1 MLASIETFK
10 LWRFGSNRGSA
21 AYPMRNFGLSSFRR
35 LAVRK
40 LGFDATAMA
49 AQSANGAKGG
59 WIPPSPPAPPP
70 QGLIV
75 NNTLCGHKVPFATS
89 DGSKRVTWYIC
100 GPTVYDSSHIGHA
113 RNYVTFDILRRIL
126 EDFFGYD
133 VFYVM
138 NVTDV
143 DDKIIKRARRDHLL
157 KMYLER
163 VKDPSEVIRDL
174 TKAFDT
180 ENEKQG
186 KSLASAKDEFAK
198 AKASQKKELEEKVK
212 QEELKLDKVRQ
223 AEEAFKLKRDKDGL
237 MGIDGISHLLGDNA
251 DDFLASKLDDDLGHT
266 VTDHGIYRAH
276 ASRYEKEFFEDM
288 KSLGVKPPDVIT
300 RVTDYISKIVK
311 YVETIIANGYA
322 YEVDGSVYF
331 DTEAFNT
338 KHTYGK
344 LNPAAVGCV
353 GLASESETNFK
364 TRNKKNNNDFA
375 LWKESKVG
383 EPFWDSPWGP
393 GRPGWHIEC
402 SAMASDV
409 IGEIIDIHSG
419 GADLKFPHHDN
430 ELAQAEAYH
439 SCSQWVN
446 YFFHS
451 GHLSVNGLK
460 MSKSLKNFTTIRQAL
475 EELHYSSS
483 QLRLLF
489 LLHQWDK
496 PMDFSAS
503 AMSEAAQKEKQF
515 DNLFREV
522 RDIVKETDEML
533 PGNFGDN
540 EKTLETLR
548 RETEL
553 EVRSHLEDNFNT
565 ARALK
570 SLSDLV
576 GGVHSYLNQSKF
588 DSSSPSP
595 VLLKKVASYI
605 KKTLQVFGL
614 YESDAFA
621 SQAQASLGEKNG
633 PTLDQLID
641 TLCQYRADVRDAGK
655 ANERIMELSDDL
667 RDRVLVDLGVSL
679 MDKDGGFSWELKDA
693 EVLKREREAK
703 LKASTDAERKKCQ
716 TKKEQKVKELE
727 KLDAARDPSEYFR
740 KLSEKYSQFD
750 TQGIPTHNAE
760 GKELSKAARKDADKT
775 YKRLMDDHAK
785 LQAKLATDPHYLDRI
800 RKEVE
805 ELDKRI
811 QSLA

>member
-1 MLASIETFK
+1 MFPL
-10 LWRFGSNRGSA
+10 
-21 AYPMRNFGLSSFRR
+21 LSS
-35 LAVRK
+35 
-40 LGFDATAMA
+40 
-49 AQSANGAKGG
+49 
-59 WIPPSPPAPPP
+59 ISPALLLP
-70 QGLIV
+70 
-75 NNTLCGHKVPFATS
+75 
-89 DGSKRVTWYIC
+89 VTWYIC

-157 KMYLER
+157 RMYLER
-163 VKDPSEVIRDL
+163 VKDPSENLKRYSDSDVLFFR
-174 TKAFDT
+174 
-180 ENEKQG
+180 
-186 KSLASAKDEFAK
+186 LASVCVGQK
-198 AKASQKKELEEKVK
+198 AK
-212 QEELKLDKVRQ
+212 QEELKLEKVRQ
-223 AEEAFKLKRDKDGL
+223 AEEAFKLKRDKAGL
-237 MGIDGISHLLGDNA
+237 MGDDGISHLLGDNA

-522 RDIVKETDEML
+522 RDIVKEV
-533 PGNFGDN
+533 N
-540 EKTLETLR
+540 
-548 RETEL
+548 
-553 EVRSHLEDNFNT
+553 SCWHLSVI
-565 ARALK
+565 AL
-570 SLSDLV
+570 
-576 GGVHSYLNQSKF
+576 QF
-588 DSSSPSP
+588 
-595 VLLKKVASYI
+595 I
-605 KKTLQVFGL
+605 
-614 YESDAFA
+614 
-621 SQAQASLGEKNG
+621 
-633 PTLDQLID
+633 
-641 TLCQYRADVRDAGK
+641 CADR
-655 ANERIMELSDDL
+655 
-667 RDRVLVDLGVSL
+667 
-679 MDKDGGFSWELKDA
+679 
-693 EVLKREREAK
+693 
-703 LKASTDAERKKCQ
+703 
-716 TKKEQKVKELE
+716 
-727 KLDAARDPSEYFR
+727 
-740 KLSEKYSQFD
+740 
-750 TQGIPTHNAE
+750 
-760 GKELSKAARKDADKT
+760 
-775 YKRLMDDHAK
+775 
-785 LQAKLATDPHYLDRI
+785 
-800 RKEVE
+800 
-805 ELDKRI
+805 
-811 QSLA
+811 